1 MINQII
7 KDLEDLY
14 KDKQQRLKHVY
25 GVRSVALELGKKYN
39 CDLYKLE
46 VAALLHDITKYYE
59 TSKQIKLIEKHYPNS
74 TEILKEYN
82 EHIYH
87 GFTARIIAKEKY
99 KIKDIDIL
107 DAITYHTVGKPNMSI
122 YEKIIFIADYTEP
135 NRIYE
140 NCIKARNLLKD
151 NIDLAVYTA
160 INDSIILYESTN
172 DNIPKIAYEAR
183 DYYKQLLEEQNGKN
197 TSNY

>member
-1 MINQII
+1 M
-7 KDLEDLY
+7 
-14 KDKQQRLKHVY
+14 
-25 GVRSVALELGKKYN
+25 ALELGKKYD
-39 CDLYKLE
+39 CDLFKLE
-46 VAALLHDITKYYE
+46 VSALLHDITKYYE
-59 TSKQIKLIEKHYPNS
+59 TSKQIKIIEEYYPNS

-99 KIKDIDIL
+99 HIKDIDIL

-135 NRIYE
+135 NRTYE